1 MRSPLIAMVR
11 RSSLR
16 KNNFK
21 FTWQVELDLPILYK
35 KYLKNRAVFAT

>member
-1 MRSPLIAMVR
+1 MKVAMRSPSIAMAR

-21 FTWQVELDLPILYK
+21 FTWQVEFDLPSINK
-35 KYLKNRAVFAT
+35 FN